1 MDKPYELRFTKEAKK
16 DIDRLSPKLKDKLK
30 DILINKIAIDPYTGK
45 KLIGDL
51 AGFFSVRL
59 THKDRIIYSIDEES
73 HRVYIHRTKTHYGD

>member
-16 DIDRLSPKLKDKLK
+16 DIDRLSAKLKDKLK
-30 DILINKIAIDPYTGK
+30 DILSNQIAVNPYMGK

-51 AGFFSVRL
+51 AGFFSLRL
-59 THKDRIIYSIDEES
+59 THQDRIIYSIDEES